1 VTGQESNLPPGNLA
15 DHDRIARRA
24 ERGVHHNLIAAFQ
37 QCVEPRTANHA
48 NGGFVRHGAQ
58 ATFVPVLDD
67 FLELPEPAFAAGFA
81 SLEDE
86 LDDDEPDEEVFWSA
100 PEDFSLVE
108 EESDDEPFGALS
120 LDPLDADTRLSLR

>member
-1 VTGQESNLPPGNLA
+1 
-15 DHDRIARRA
+15 
-24 ERGVHHNLIAAFQ
+24 
-37 QCVEPRTANHA
+37 
-48 NGGFVRHGAQ
+48 
-58 ATFVPVLDD
+58 VLDD

-108 EESDDEPFGALS
+108 EEPDDEPFGALS